1 MPPSTSCMDREPGS
15 RKRILPWEHHTFTPS
30 FSYSSLMFLWGYHTK
45 YPLSPPK
52 LLHPDYFRSRV
63 CRVFQQDYACQHNPS
78 AYTEASECVTLFDRK
93 LRMFL
98 LLLTSSILHPG
109 PLCLRKQEKLSGSIL
124 WFLGK
129 TVNHKSLLLHTCEGV
144 LDTQCRIKSCMN
156 VWLIG
161 WIHVKGLY
169 VKTSALKSKPTENPA
184 NRQLTN

>member
-1 MPPSTSCMDREPGS
+1 MPPSTSCMDRVPGS
-15 RKRILPWEHHTFTPS
+15 RKRILPWEHHNVHSQFFLFQFDVFVRISHQISTF
-30 FSYSSLMFLWGYHTK
+30 
-45 YPLSPPK
+45 PPK
-52 LLHPDYFRSRV
+52 LLHPDHFRSRV

-129 TVNHKSLLLHTCEGV
+129 MVNHKSLLLHTCEGV

>member
-169 VKTSALKSKPTENPA
+169 VKPVHSNP
-184 NRQLTN
+184 NPQKIQLTAN